1 MRLSSWLLAQSEER
15 DASIGRAKAFKQAH
29 MLLSPVEEAS
39 TMPRLP
45 LAVNLWVACNLAVN
59 HIHSR
64 QFPCT

>member
-15 DASIGRAKAFKQAH
+15 DASIGRAKACKQTH
-29 MLLSPVEEAS
+29 TLFSLVEEAS

-45 LAVNLWVACNLAVN
+45 LADNLWVACNLAVY